1 MFKYLAIHLG
11 KIIKIAKA
19 RDFGGTLFFSPW
31 QQLLIHQEAGAIVTD
46 FWLIFTPLCLS
57 LFYANTFSIQKKK
70 KKNLAGSLKD
80 TIPGWIICILDLNP
94 VPQHHYPWK

>member
-19 RDFGGTLFFSPW
+19 RYFGGTLFFSPW

-46 FWLIFTPLCLS
+46 FWLIHPSVSLLILCQHFLHS
-57 LFYANTFSIQKKK
+57 KKK
-70 KKNLAGSLKD
+70 KKKISQA
-80 TIPGWIICILDLNP
+80 
-94 VPQHHYPWK
+94 H